1 MNDKEINA
9 ALAEVGAGWLMDS
22 SDEHCQSAAMRH
34 LVAAVK
40 AAERERCAALC
51 ESKRKVWDGS
61 YVDRFETPGQ
71 CASAILGTSVCSDP
85 SLP

>member
-40 AAERERCAALC
+40 AAERERCAAVCKAYAMRHAADDDNTKAQAWMML
-51 ESKRKVWDGS
+51 
-61 YVDRFETPGQ
+61 Q
-71 CASAILGTSVCSDP
+71 CSAEILKA
-85 SLP
+85 